1 MRFGHLLRSLARV
14 PAFTGLVVF
23 TLALGIA
30 ANTAIFSVIQAVLL
44 KPLPF
49 HDPDQLVD
57 VDHVA
62 PGVNIEHAGSA
73 PFLHFTYLEQA
84 KHFRN
89 IGLWTAETFSVT
101 GVGDPEEVRGLDV
114 TDGVL
119 PMLGVQPAV
128 GRLFNR
134 KDDSPDGPET
144 VVLSYEY
151 WQTRFGSDRAVLGRR
166 ILLDGRPREVIGVL
180 PAAFRF
186 LDQKPAVVLPIR
198 LDRNNTHLGQFSF
211 SGIGRLEPGITLAQ
225 ATAELMRLVPISL
238 HRFPPVPGTNA
249 KMFEEARITPLVQP
263 LAQRETGD
271 IRGVL
276 WVLMGTV
283 GVVLLIACANVAN
296 LMLVRAEGR
305 QQEFAVRAALG
316 AGRGRLVRELLVES
330 LLLGAV
336 GGVVGIGLAY
346 AALRLL
352 KAMAPSNLPRID
364 DISIDG
370 TVLIFALV
378 VSVAAGLLFGIF
390 PALRQARLQLGTTLR
405 AGGRSLSESRERRRA
420 RSTLV
425 VVQVALALML
435 LIGSGLMIRTFQ
447 ALRNVHPGFTQAE
460 NVQTLRLSI
469 PESQVADPIAVVH
482 VEQQIVDKLAAVPGV
497 TAVGLTTIIPMDGD
511 DWHDPV
517 YASDRVY
524 SSSQMPPIRLFK
536 FVSPGL
542 LKTMG
547 TPLVAGRDF
556 TWADAYE
563 KRRVA
568 MVSENL
574 ARELWQTP
582 AAAIGKQIR
591 EKVQAPWR
599 EVVGVV
605 GNSRD
610 DGVNQKAPATVLW
623 PIVME
628 NFSGNDQFVSRS
640 MAYMIRSN
648 RAGSSEF
655 IKEIG
660 AAVWSVNPNLPL
672 AGVRTLQEI
681 YDRSLA
687 KTSFTLVMLAIAG
700 GMALLLGVAGIYGV
714 ISYSVS
720 QRTREIGIRMALG
733 ARAQEVAGMFVRYGF
748 RLAAIGIACGLAASA
763 VSTRL
768 MTSLLFD
775 VSPLDPVTYV
785 VVSAGLIAAA
795 AAASYAPARRATAVN
810 PVGLATL
817 GIGLRALRVEG
828 SKGRRGGS
836 KRQSVSQ
843 ELAPTLRPWTRRPL
857 DSATLKRWILDP
869 STLRP

>member
-1 MRFGHLLRSLARV
+1 MRFGHLLRTLARV

-57 VDHVA
+57 VDHMA

-73 PFLHFTYLEQA
+73 AFLHFTYREDGKSFQ
-84 KHFRN
+84 N
-89 IGLWTAETFSVT
+89 IGLWTPETFSVT

-119 PMLGVQPAV
+119 TMLGVQPAV

-151 WQTRFGSDRAVLGRR
+151 WQTRFGGDRAVLGRR

-180 PAAFRF
+180 PADFRF
-186 LDQKPAVVLPIR
+186 LDQKPAVLLPIR
-198 LDRNNTHLGQFSF
+198 LDRSNTRLGQFNY
-211 SGIGRLEPGITLAQ
+211 SGIARLKPGVTLAQ
-225 ATAELMRLVPISL
+225 GTADLARLVPLSL
-238 HRFPPVPGTNA
+238 RRFPPFPGYNA
-249 KMFEEARITPLVQP
+249 KMFEEARLAPVLRPLQ
-263 LAQRETGD
+263 QRETGD
-271 IRGVL
+271 IRAVL

-283 GVVLLIACANVAN
+283 GVILLIACANVAN

-316 AGRGRLVRELLVES
+316 AGHGRLVRELLVES
-330 LLLGAV
+330 ITLGAI
-336 GGVVGIGLAY
+336 GGVVGVALAY
-346 AALRLL
+346 GALRLL
-352 KAMAPSNLPRID
+352 KVMAPPNLPRLDQIA
-364 DISIDG
+364 IDG
-370 TVLIFALV
+370 TVLLFAIVISLV
-378 VSVAAGLLFGIF
+378 AGLLFGII
-390 PALRQARLQLGTTLR
+390 PAFRHAGLHLSTTLR

-447 ALRNVHPGFTQAE
+447 ALRHVDPGFTRAE
-460 NVQTLRLSI
+460 DIQTLRISI
-469 PESQVADPIAVVH
+469 PPSQVASPLAVVQA
-482 VEQQIVDKLAAVPGV
+482 EQQILNRLATIPGV
-497 TAVGLTTIIPMDGD
+497 TSVGLTSVIPMDGD
-511 DWHDPV
+511 GWHDAIFASDKV
-517 YASDRVY
+517 YAE
-524 SSSQMPPIRLFK
+524 SQIPPIRLFK

-547 TPLVAGRDF
+547 TALVAGRDF
-556 TWADAYE
+556 TWTDAFE
-563 KRRVA
+563 KRPVA

-582 AAAIGKQIR
+582 AAAIGKRIR
-591 EKVQAPWR
+591 EGHAAPWR

-605 GNSRD
+605 SDERD

-623 PIVME
+623 PILMDHFAGDETSVR
-628 NFSGNDQFVSRS
+628 RS
-640 MAYMIRSN
+640 LAYMIRST
-648 RAGSSEF
+648 RAGSSTF
-655 IKEIG
+655 VQEIG
-660 AAVWSVNPNLPL
+660 QAVWSVNPNLPL
-672 AGVRTLQEI
+672 AGVRTLQEV

-700 GMALLLGVAGIYGV
+700 GMALLLGIAGIYGV

-810 PVGLATL
+810 PVES
-817 GIGLRALRVEG
+817 LRAE
-828 SKGRRGGS
+828 
-836 KRQSVSQ
+836 
-843 ELAPTLRPWTRRPL
+843 
-857 DSATLKRWILDP
+857 
-869 STLRP
+869 